1 MSREGGED
9 TAVGNIPHTTRQRI
23 KQLRINP
30 ARDLHGAQRAID
42 GDNAVE
48 ASAAAFGEEF
58 GAVGCIGGDEVGN
71 GGEGVPSI
79 SGAVIVSF
87 LFFLEVKVYVYG
99 VVLPNRPDAK
109 GFGAAHGEGY
119 LILVDYRA
127 RCWELGSSIRDR
139 SKRLYSYLTGLEI
152 P

>member
-87 LFFLEVKVYVYG
+87 F
-99 VVLPNRPDAK
+99 
-109 GFGAAHGEGY
+109 
-119 LILVDYRA
+119 
-127 RCWELGSSIRDR
+127 SSLR
-139 SKRLYSYLTGLEI
+139 
-152 P
+152 